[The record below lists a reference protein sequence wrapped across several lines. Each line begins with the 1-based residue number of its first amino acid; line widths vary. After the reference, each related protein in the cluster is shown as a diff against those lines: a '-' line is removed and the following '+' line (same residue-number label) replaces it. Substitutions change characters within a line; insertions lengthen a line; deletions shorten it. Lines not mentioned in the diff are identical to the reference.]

1 VTRILGEDSK
11 NKREVRLL
19 YKLVQTH
26 LIMPTSFNY
35 HQVYRYIFFVA
46 DLFSF
51 MSCFVFVGSDREP
64 VACVFSICN
73 STIGQCLSR
82 LDRNKLI
89 KQATWDT
96 LLATSGVTKRYVLV
110 FTIIHKENIEIN
122 LMFASHNNYG
132 NKLFALYRQLNISV
146 FLIKYCQIFCKM
158 EKHASLH
165 FIPTYF
171 REISLW
177 GHAYFIQ

>member
-1 VTRILGEDSK
+1 MLYSSVSSFCIHIFGGHKCTGIILSVAEVTTQQSSLVLLYCVTRQPSVTRILGEDSK

-89 KQATWDT
+89 KQAT
-96 LLATSGVTKRYVLV
+96 
-110 FTIIHKENIEIN
+110 
-122 LMFASHNNYG
+122 
-132 NKLFALYRQLNISV
+132 
-146 FLIKYCQIFCKM
+146 
-158 EKHASLH
+158 
-165 FIPTYF
+165 
-171 REISLW
+171 
-177 GHAYFIQ
+177 